1 MADATG
7 TRRQAHVRRSAPHKG
22 DAASHDPNSQELSSM
37 FRRFKVLAGDMT
49 DTRELIQKDLLSRRA
64 PETSTTHF
72 ARLVQGLVDSF
83 RQGAN
88 AALNMAEGN
97 ISSCD
102 CPNCGY
108 KELCSVFHGSAVIL
122 LEQFD
127 ELANFVRVVAWRDSG
142 SRRVDDS
149 TQEREDIIEAAVYEV
164 LAATETRER
173 DRVVWHRPDIQ
184 QVEKLDSEGTKARW
198 EMSRSRKMDEMEA
211 QNRREIVLVN
221 RNKVDKGTAEEED
234 FDEPYSMESEDED
247 VEKLPTVL
255 AQVEYESDALNPETP
270 EARPARRRV
279 DSDARWSLVPATGQ
293 PFGKSLADELVDS
306 NEALGGSSDGS
317 PEPSVRGGT
326 PPPGARPITIFTK
339 IQSRS
344 QSPVSK
350 ESRHDG
356 DNDGSKS
363 PVPFDQDETGKGFE
377 EFEGGGDVQGDTNDH
392 DVEEGEIVQNS
403 MTKHGEDAEQVE
415 YVREDFDKDHEADT
429 GDGVQDEV
437 NKDDEEAE
445 TSDDTQD
452 SPDKYE
458 ECSGVQDEH
467 EAEAAAEG
475 SQQHAK
481 GNTFHEPVRV
491 RYGWWEDGPHPVT
504 AQLAA
509 WYYLFIYSTIVTVH
523 MFRNFL
529 GQSSVTRR
537 CWQVC
542 VQGTAVEEVDIWL
555 AGFEVPRFPLHSFI
569 IATRQVLLV
578 VSMLTW
584 AACWREREIWMASNA
599 HTARHLRSW
608 MAEEP
613 AFFFAPGVDYR
624 LAWWLPQP
632 RKLVMLVIYTADMW
646 LSLVKG
652 LSKERIADY
661 V

>member
-1 MADATG
+1 M
-7 TRRQAHVRRSAPHKG
+7 HVRRSAPHKR
-22 DAASHDPNSQELSSM
+22 DAASRDADSQELSSI
-37 FRRFKVLAGDMT
+37 FRRFKDLAGDMT
-49 DTRELIQKDLLSRRA
+49 DTRELIRKDLLSRRA
-64 PETSTTHF
+64 PETSATHF
-72 ARLVQGLVDSF
+72 AKLVQGLVDSF

-108 KELCSVFHGSAVIL
+108 KELCSIFHSSAVIL
-122 LEQFD
+122 LGQFD
-127 ELANFVRVVAWRDSG
+127 ELANFVRVLAWRDSG
-142 SRRVDDS
+142 SKRAGDS
-149 TQEREDIIEAAVYEV
+149 SQEREDIIEAAVYEV

-173 DRVVWHRPDIQ
+173 DKVVWHRPDIQ
-184 QVEKLDSEGTKARW
+184 QMEKSNSKDTKARW

-211 QNRREIVLVN
+211 QSRREIVLVDRN
-221 RNKVDKGTAEEED
+221 RVDKGTKGGGD
-234 FDEPYSMESEDED
+234 FDEPYPMESEDEE
-247 VEKLPTVL
+247 VEELPTVL
-255 AQVEYESDALNPETP
+255 TQVEYGSDALNPETP

-279 DSDARWSLVPATGQ
+279 DSDARWPLVPATGQ
-293 PFGKSLADELVDS
+293 PVGKSLADELVDS

-326 PPPGARPITIFTK
+326 PPPSARPITIFTE
-339 IQSRS
+339 IQPRS
-344 QSPVSK
+344 QSPVTK
-350 ESRHDG
+350 EIRHEG
-356 DNDGSKS
+356 DDDGSKLHLPS
-363 PVPFDQDETGKGFE
+363 DQDKTGKDFE
-377 EFEGGGDVQGDTNDH
+377 DFEGFGDVQGGTNDH
-392 DVEEGEIVQNS
+392 DIEKGEKAQDNV
-403 MTKHGEDAEQVE
+403 TKHGEDAEQIE
-415 YVREDFDKDHEADT
+415 YAREDLDKDHGVDT

-437 NKDDEEAE
+437 NQDDGEAE
-445 TSDDTQD
+445 TSDRTQD
-452 SPDKYE
+452 NPDKYK
-458 ECSGVQDEH
+458 ECSGVQDKY
-467 EAEAAAEG
+467 EAEAAVEG
-475 SQQHAK
+475 LQQHAQT
-481 GNTFHEPVRV
+481 NTFHEQVRV

-523 MFRNFL
+523 MFRSLL

-542 VQGTAVEEVDIWL
+542 VQGTAMEEADIWL

-569 IATRQVLLV
+569 IVTRQVLLV

-584 AACWREREIWMASNA
+584 AACWQEREIWMASNA

-632 RKLVMLVIYTADMW
+632 RKLVMLVIYTVDMW

-652 LSKERIADY
+652 LSKESIADY